1 MEEMNMSAVV
11 DEIKGASEEEL
22 REVIEKWF
30 EDTRTQGMK
39 IGASYISAAV
49 YGAARKNLKKGVNSS
64 SLRDCQRALKRILEI
79 VSIQLDQETVQND
92 SNDTE
97 VVEEAS
103 ND

>member
-1 MEEMNMSAVV
+1 MEKMNMSAVV

-22 REVIEKWF
+22 GAVIEKWL
-30 EDTRTQGMK
+30 ESTRTQGMK

-49 YGAARKNLKKGVNSS
+49 FGAARKNLKKGLNSS

-79 VSIQLDQETVQND
+79 VSVQLDQETVQND
-92 SNDTE
+92 SNETE
-97 VVEEAS
+97 VVEEVP